1 GLHCGNERVARAGF
15 LQARDVIYAEHKRS
29 AGVLHFVDDGLL
41 RNLQLEELD
50 HVLLSQDLGG
60 VQQRAADCKKQ
71 KRYEKRRAFF
81 HNDLIKKLRL
91 NRADTQVRK
100 SYN

>member
-1 GLHCGNERVARAGF
+1 
-15 LQARDVIYAEHKRS
+15 
-29 AGVLHFVDDGLL
+29 
-41 RNLQLEELD
+41 
-50 HVLLSQDLGG
+50 LLSQDLGR
-60 VQQRAADCKKQ
+60 VQQRTTDYKNQ

-100 SYN
+100 LYDQSHSSHVRNSGRPMSSGLTESHVRFVGRAREIKL